1 VNRRD
6 LQILADLRIVDAK
19 ILIDGSR
26 FSGAYYLL
34 GYAVECALKA
44 CIAKQIKEH
53 DFPDKQ
59 LVLDSYTH
67 NLEKLLRISGVKLMF
82 DSLIKTNQSFEVNWN
97 IVKDWTEGSRY
108 DNNVSEVKARDL
120 LNAVTDGT
128 DGVLTWLKTVW

>member
-1 VNRRD
+1 MNRRD
-6 LQILADLRIVDAK
+6 LQILADLRIADAK

-120 LNAVTDGT
+120 LNAVTDRT
-128 DGVLTWLKTVW
+128 DGVLIWLKTVW

>member
-1 VNRRD
+1 MNRRD

>member
-1 VNRRD
+1 MNRSD

-19 ILIDGSR
+19 ILLDESR

-59 LVLDSYTH
+59 LVFDSYTH
-67 NLEKLLRISGVKLMF
+67 NLEKLLRISGAKHMF
-82 DSLIKTNQSFEVNWN
+82 DSLIKTNQFFEVNWN

-120 LNAVTDGT
+120 LNAVTDET
-128 DGVLTWLKTVW
+128 NGVLTWLKTVW